1 MKPRQPGCA
10 MKRTLWCQFR
20 QTLSG
25 FWKMRALQWRERLFT
40 IPAEEAFFVPL
51 FSSPLSDEK
60 GPNHIGRIT
69 TGEEIIVTNHV
80 STQAVHAGE
89 EKHKPYGALT
99 TPIVQTSTY
108 TFENTAEILDFM
120 HRKAD
125 GNLPVR
131 DEYGRYSNPTQSAAE
146 RKIAALEGGERALL
160 FASGMCAITTTMF
173 ALLSSGD
180 HLVLVSGAY
189 RRTHEFACS
198 FLIRWGIETTLV
210 PIDEPAA
217 LAAAIRPTTRL
228 IFSETPTNPYLRV
241 VDLVQMVEIARQH
254 DITTAIDSTFATPIN
269 LRPLEYGVDLV
280 IHSATK
286 YLGGHN
292 DLLAGA
298 VIGPSDTLNDIEKAR
313 GVLGGISNPHDA
325 YLLLR
330 GMKTLDLRVRRQNEN
345 GQRVAQFLEGHPAV
359 RRVHYPGLASH
370 PDYEIARRQMT
381 GFGGVVS
388 FEIEGDMD
396 KTSRFIDLLRLPYVG
411 PTLGGVESVIVQ
423 PAILF
428 SLDREERR
436 QAGIRDNLVRYA
448 LGIEDADDLIADLN
462 QALSGI

>member
-1 MKPRQPGCA
+1 M
-10 MKRTLWCQFR
+10 
-20 QTLSG
+20 
-25 FWKMRALQWRERLFT
+25 
-40 IPAEEAFFVPL
+40 
-51 FSSPLSDEK
+51 
-60 GPNHIGRIT
+60 
-69 TGEEIIVTNHV
+69 TNHF

-89 EKHKPYGALT
+89 EKRKPYGALT

-120 HRKAD
+120 HRKAAGD
-125 GNLPVR
+125 PGVR

-146 RKIAALEGGERALL
+146 RKIATLEGGERALL
-160 FASGMCAITTTMF
+160 FASGMCAITTTMA

-180 HLVLVSGAY
+180 RLVVISDCY
-189 RRTHEFACS
+189 HRTREFALT
-198 FLIRWGIETTLV
+198 FLSRWGIETTLV
-210 PIDEPAA
+210 PLDKSAA

-241 VDLVQMVEIARQH
+241 MDLPRMVEVARQH
-254 DITTAIDSTFATPIN
+254 EITTILDSTFATPIN
-269 LRPLEYGVDLV
+269 MRPLEYGVDLV

-298 VIGPSDTLNDIEKAR
+298 VIGSRETLAQIEAAR
-313 GVLGGISNPHDA
+313 GVMGGMSNPNDA

-330 GMKTLDLRVRRQNEN
+330 GLKTLDLRVRRQNEN
-345 GQRVAQFLEGHPAV
+345 GQRVAQFLEGHPAIH
-359 RRVHYPGLASH
+359 RVYYPGLPSH

-396 KTSRFIDLLRLPYVG
+396 KTGRFIDLLRLPYVG
-411 PTLGGVESVIVQ
+411 PTLGGVESVIEQ
-423 PAILF
+423 SATLF

-436 QAGIRDNLVRYA
+436 EAGIKDNLVRYA
-448 LGIEDADDLIADLN
+448 LGIEDADDLIADLS
-462 QALSGI
+462 QALAGI